1 MIRHYLA
8 SRRHLGTVFTASL
21 LCLSISQSAFAAGEP
36 ANTSELTSAAYAG
49 PRPWADG
56 VPTERQDAAERLFLE
71 GNKLFSDSFFKDA
84 SQKYREALR
93 YWEHPSIHYNLALSL
108 NNMDDPIEAY
118 KHLVEALKYNGA
130 PLDEKRR
137 EEANRH
143 LKATQRQIS
152 TLEISCKEAG
162 AVVTLDGREV
172 IKAPN
177 QISEILMPGRHV
189 VSARKAGY
197 LPRDYP
203 IMLVPGEPQKLDVKL
218 YTEGDLVEMS
228 RPLPFWI
235 PVAVTGLGVG
245 MVVTGAIL
253 ASRSNTLHEKYDSY
267 TEKYCTNSSTG
278 CKAEQTPLDKRN
290 DANTLETWSTVAYI
304 TGAATVTGG
313 ALWMWFNRS
322 RTKTY
327 TPEQRE
333 RNTTTV
339 TPIVSAGVVGAVAT
353 GRF

>member
-1 MIRHYLA
+1 MITRHLA
-8 SRRHLGTVFTASL
+8 SAPRGHFRNLFAAGL
-21 LCLSISQSAFAAGEP
+21 LCLAISQPAFAAGEVP
-36 ANTSELTSAAYAG
+36 STSELKSSAYTG

-56 VPTERQDAAERLFLE
+56 VPGERQDAAEKLFLE
-71 GNKLFSDSFFKDA
+71 GNRLFSDSFFKAA
-84 SQKYREALR
+84 SQKYREALGH
-93 YWEHPSIHYNLALSL
+93 WDHPSIHYNLALSL
-108 NNMDDPIEAY
+108 INMDDPIEAY
-118 KHLVEALKYNGA
+118 RQLVEALKYSGA
-130 PLDEKRR
+130 PLDDKRR
-137 EEANRH
+137 DEANRH

-177 QISEILMPGRHV
+177 QISEILLPGRHL
-189 VSARKAGY
+189 VSARKPGY
-197 LPRDYP
+197 LPREYP
-203 IMLVPGEPQKLDVKL
+203 ITLVPGEPQKLDIKL

-228 RPLPFWI
+228 RPVPFWI
-235 PVAVTGLGVG
+235 PVAVTGVGVG

-253 ASRSNTLHEKYDSY
+253 ATRSNTLYERYDSSISEKYPDGTQASR
-267 TEKYCTNSSTG
+267 TR
-278 CKAEQTPLDKRN
+278 LDWRD
-290 DANTLETWSTVAYI
+290 DAGTLKTWSTISYI
-304 TGAATVTGG
+304 AGAATVTGG
-313 ALWMWFNRS
+313 GLWMWFNRS

-339 TPIVSAGVVGAVAT
+339 TPIVSAGVVGAIAT